1 MKEQNQIP
9 ISAQVVVL
17 GRNMKKMEGNTEI
30 TSENVSQ
37 YSPDEKTIN
46 ELTRIFSE
54 SGFDTGPAHGISL
67 SITASRQVFEKF
79 LEVGIYNEEDG
90 IYGFI
95 LKGKRAGTELKNEFL
110 PEIIRDRVESITF
123 SSPPDFGPADW

>member
-1 MKEQNQIP
+1 MKEQRQIN

-17 GRNMKKMEGNTEI
+17 GRNREEMEGNTEI

-37 YSPDEKTIN
+37 YSTDEKTIN
-46 ELTRIFSE
+46 ELKRIFRDG
-54 SGFDTGPAHGISL
+54 GFDTGPALGISL

-79 LEVGIYNEEDG
+79 LEVEIYNEEDG

-95 LKGKRAGTELKNEFL
+95 LKGKKAGIELKNEFL

-123 SSPPDFGPADW
+123 SSPPAFGPTNW

>member
-1 MKEQNQIP
+1 MKEQNHIP

-17 GRNMKKMEGNTEI
+17 GGNRGKTEANTEI

-37 YSPDEKTIN
+37 FAPDEKTIN

-79 LEVGIYNEEDG
+79 LAVGIYNEADG
-90 IYGFI
+90 KYGFL
-95 LKGKRAGTELKNEFL
+95 LKGKRAGKELKNEFL
-110 PEIIRDRVESITF
+110 PDIIRDRVESITF
-123 SSPPDFGPADW
+123 SSPPDFGPASW